1 MAAKN
6 NNDSVGILM
15 SLNEQEKPT
24 FWLNP
29 SYFHDILRFFRLFRD
44 FAQYNFTI
52 GIGSGVNRGVSCDG
66 IIMTYART
74 ASNRSS

>member
-15 SLNEQEKPT
+15 SLNEQEKPK

-44 FAQYNFTI
+44 FTQYNFTI
-52 GIGSGVNRGVSCDG
+52 RYDLCTNCIEQ
-66 IIMTYART
+66 IILNSWWNY
-74 ASNRSS
+74 